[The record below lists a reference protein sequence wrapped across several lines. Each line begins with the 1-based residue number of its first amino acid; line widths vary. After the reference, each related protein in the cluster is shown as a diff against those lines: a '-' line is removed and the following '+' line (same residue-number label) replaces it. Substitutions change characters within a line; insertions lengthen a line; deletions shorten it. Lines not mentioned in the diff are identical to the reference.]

1 MNIIITSNFKK
12 YYKTNIDFVD
22 YYLLDFLEKK
32 KSKIIIIPNK
42 LNASEKILK
51 SLEKIDLII
60 LPGGNDIKKKNL
72 NTINRNKIEFKII
85 KYGIKKNIPILGI
98 CRGMQIINYF
108 FNGKMKLIENHMR
121 TKHRIFFKKK
131 FFGKKSLIVNSYHS
145 WGIPKKMMSKQFD
158 IIAHDKKYNI
168 EMFENKK
175 LNILGTMWHPERQTN
190 LKNLNLIIRKMLK
203 KN

>member
-32 KSKIIIIPNK
+32 KNKIIIIPNK

-85 KYGIKKNIPILGI
+85 KYGIKKYSNIGHMS
-98 CRGMQIINYF
+98 RYANYKLF
-108 FNGKMKLIENHMR
+108 F
-121 TKHRIFFKKK
+121 
-131 FFGKKSLIVNSYHS
+131 
-145 WGIPKKMMSKQFD
+145 
-158 IIAHDKKYNI
+158 
-168 EMFENKK
+168 
-175 LNILGTMWHPERQTN
+175 
-190 LKNLNLIIRKMLK
+190 
-203 KN
+203 